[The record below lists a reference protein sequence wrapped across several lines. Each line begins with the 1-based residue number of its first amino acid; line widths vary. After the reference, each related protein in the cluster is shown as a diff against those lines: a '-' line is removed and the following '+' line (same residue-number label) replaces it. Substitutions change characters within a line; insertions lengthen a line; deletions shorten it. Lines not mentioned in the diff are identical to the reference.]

1 LRPPV
6 AFSWRTQTLAP
17 RRDALAF
24 DLDGTLIDSA
34 PDITLA
40 LNRLMA
46 ELGRPDLDL
55 PEVRGMI
62 GDGAGTLVERALI
75 ARSVVHRPEELD
87 SYLHRFLAH
96 YEADPI
102 RLTRPY
108 PGVPETLAELHA
120 AGFRCAI
127 CTNKPQH
134 ATDMILAALDLT
146 RFFGAILG
154 ADAVENRKPHPD
166 HLEAALTA
174 IGAKPGQAVMIGDS
188 TNDVAPARALAVP
201 SIVMAYGY
209 GRAPL
214 SALGADLILED
225 FAELPDALQRIEAER

>member
-1 LRPPV
+1 LRLPV
-6 AFSWRTQTLAP
+6 AFSWRIRTLTQQ
-17 RRDALAF
+17 RDALAF

-34 PDITLA
+34 PDIALA

-46 ELGRPDLDL
+46 ELGRPELDL
-55 PEVRGMI
+55 PAVRGMI

-75 ARSVVHRPEELD
+75 AGSVAHRPEELG
-87 SYLHRFLAH
+87 SYLQRFLAH

-108 PGVPETLAELHA
+108 PAVPETLTALRA
-120 AGFRCAI
+120 AGFRCVI
-127 CTNKPQH
+127 CTNKPQR
-134 ATDMILAALDLT
+134 ATDMILEALDLS

-154 ADAVENRKPHPD
+154 ADSVANRKPHPD

-174 IGAKPGQAVMIGDS
+174 IGAKSSEAVMIGDS
-188 TNDVAPARALAVP
+188 ANDVAPARALAVP

-214 SALGADLILED
+214 SALGADLVLED
-225 FAELPDALQRIEAER
+225 FAKLPQALQEIG

>member
-1 LRPPV
+1 M
-6 AFSWRTQTLAP
+6 ADTNLAP

-34 PDITLA
+34 PDIATA

-55 PEVRGMI
+55 LEVRRMI
-62 GDGAGTLVERALI
+62 GDGAGTLVERALV
-75 ARSVVHRPEELD
+75 ARSVAHRPEEIG

-108 PGVPETLAELHA
+108 PGVPGTLAQLHA
-120 AGFRCAI
+120 DGFRLAI
-127 CTNKPQH
+127 CTNKPQR
-134 ATDMILAALDLT
+134 ATDVILAALELSQY
-146 RFFGAILG
+146 FGAVLG

-174 IGAKPGQAVMIGDS
+174 IGATPEQAVMIGDS
-188 TNDVAPARALAVP
+188 TNDVLPARALAMP

-225 FAELPDALQRIEAER
+225 FAALPEALVRIDERSPG